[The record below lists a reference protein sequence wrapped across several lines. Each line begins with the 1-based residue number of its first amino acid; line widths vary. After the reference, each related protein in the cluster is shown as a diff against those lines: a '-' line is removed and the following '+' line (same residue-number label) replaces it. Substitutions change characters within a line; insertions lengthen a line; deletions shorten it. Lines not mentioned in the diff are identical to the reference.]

1 MRTVARSFLLLVMTV
16 TLASGCYFEV
26 STDSNSTSGTRTA
39 EELAGLITMQFAMKV
54 DGATV
59 DVVCPT
65 GLNGTAGRQVMCTGT
80 TSDGYGLEIAV
91 LERGGGAFRWDVV
104 KSVPVKG

>member
-1 MRTVARSFLLLVMTV
+1 MRRFASSFLLLVMTA

-26 STDSNSTSGTRTA
+26 STNSNRSGGTRTA
-39 EELAGLITMQFAMKV
+39 EEVAGIISLQFALKV

-65 GLNGTAGRQVMCTGT
+65 GLSGTAGRQVTCTGT
-80 TSDGYGLEIAV
+80 TSDGYDLEIAV

-104 KSVPVKG
+104 KSVPAKG